1 LKLVTDHINQLL
13 FCLKRNK
20 VFGNNF
26 MACYSVTTCRYVG
39 DEDGLMSVL
48 KFEAEDGKLFQLP
61 YHISAKSISGKFSF
75 SFFLMVDN

>member
-1 LKLVTDHINQLL
+1 
-13 FCLKRNK
+13 
-20 VFGNNF
+20 